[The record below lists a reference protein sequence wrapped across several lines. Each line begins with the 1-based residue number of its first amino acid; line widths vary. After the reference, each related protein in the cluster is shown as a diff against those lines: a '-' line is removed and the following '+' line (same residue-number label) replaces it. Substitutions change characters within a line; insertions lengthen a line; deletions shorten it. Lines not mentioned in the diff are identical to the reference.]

1 MNIIKIYTIILLFL
15 IGTFLG
21 ITFVVIGLKLPI
33 KRKNVNLCDNCDI
46 EYKWYDLIPIVS
58 YFKNHKKCPK
68 CGHKLNFLYSILS
81 IITGLLFAISYIRYD
96 FSYEMIT
103 MIIITSLT
111 IIIYV
116 SDFKYYIILD
126 SPLIVFSLLI
136 LIFKLIFFGLK
147 TFFISLISGLLL
159 FLFMYFIGLFGK
171 ILFKKDSLGGGDVKL
186 AAFFGFTLG
195 VRLSIVSLIIGSLLA
210 FPSALYSSSS
220 NKNREIPFGPYL
232 ITGLF
237 IVFIF
242 MEPIRS
248 FLTIIFRTY

>member
-21 ITFVVIGLKLPI
+21 ITYVVVGLKLPI
-33 KRKNVNLCDNCDI
+33 KHKKVNLCDNCDAS
-46 EYKWYDLIPIVS
+46 YKWYNLIPFIS
-58 YFKNHKKCPK
+58 YFKNHKTCPS
-68 CGHKLNFLYSILS
+68 CNRKLKIIYSFLA
-81 IITGLLFAISYIRYD
+81 IITGFLFALSYIIYN
-96 FSYEMIT
+96 FSYEMIA
-103 MIIITSLT
+103 MIIISSLA

-136 LIFKLIFFGLK
+136 LIFKLLFFGLK
-147 TFFISLISGLLL
+147 TFIISLISGVLL

-171 ILFKKDSLGGGDVKL
+171 FIFKKDSLGGGDIKL
-186 AAFFGFTLG
+186 SAFFGFTLG

-210 FPSALYSSSS
+210 FPSALYSSI
-220 NKNREIPFGPYL
+220 NHKNREIPFGPYL

-237 IVFIF
+237 IVFLF
-242 MEPIRS
+242 MEPIKS
-248 FLTIIFRTY
+248 FLTIIFGTF

>member
-1 MNIIKIYTIILLFL
+1 MNIIDIYTIILLFL

-21 ITFVVIGLKLPI
+21 ITYVVVGLKLPV
-33 KRKNVNLCDNCDI
+33 KYTKVNICDNCNA
-46 EYKWYDLIPIVS
+46 EYKWCDLMPFIS
-58 YFKNHKKCPK
+58 YFKNKKKCPA
-68 CGHKLNFLYSILS
+68 CGHKIKIIYSFLALLTGILFS
-81 IITGLLFAISYIRYD
+81 LSYIIYS

-103 MIIITSLT
+103 MIIISSLA

-126 SPLIVFSLLI
+126 SPLIVFSILI
-136 LIFKLIFFGLK
+136 LILKLLFFGVK
-147 TFFISLISGLLL
+147 TFLISLASGVIL
-159 FLFMYFIGLFGK
+159 FLFMYFIGMFGK
-171 ILFKKDSLGGGDVKL
+171 IIFKKDSLGGGDVKM

-195 VRLSIVSLIIGSLLA
+195 VRLSIISLIIGSLLA
-210 FPSALYSSSS
+210 FPSALYSSIN

-237 IVFIF
+237 VVFIF

-248 FLTIIFRTY
+248 FLTIIFGTF